1 MSDLKEFLIKP
12 DPNDNRLTQKVT
24 GNNQKGEK
32 ISMSVTVERPLTL
45 FLNSQEIVTM
55 MSICDHPKYLAIG
68 YLVNQNMI
76 LPDDK
81 ISSIDYDDEIETV
94 VVRTNSNTNFESKL
108 KKKTLTSGCA
118 QGTVFGD
125 LMEKFD
131 KVQLSQ
137 DLSLKTSE
145 LYALIKK
152 INMAPSL
159 YLEAGAIHGCV
170 LCDCSVPI
178 LYMEDVGRHNAVDKI
193 AGYMYLHGITG
204 NNKIFYTTGRLTSE
218 MVIKTVQMGISVLV
232 SRSGFTAWGVD
243 LARQAELT
251 LIGRAKGE
259 RFIVLSGEQRVI
271 YD

>member
-1 MSDLKEFLIKP
+1 MSDLNEFLIKP

-108 KKKTLTSGCA
+108 QKKTLTSGCA

-152 INMAPSL
+152 INML
-159 YLEAGAIHGCV
+159 F
-170 LCDCSVPI
+170 
-178 LYMEDVGRHNAVDKI
+178 
-193 AGYMYLHGITG
+193 
-204 NNKIFYTTGRLTSE
+204 FY
-218 MVIKTVQMGISVLV
+218 
-232 SRSGFTAWGVD
+232 
-243 LARQAELT
+243 
-251 LIGRAKGE
+251 
-259 RFIVLSGEQRVI
+259 
-271 YD
+271 